1 MAVDN
6 IEYKCFKRET
16 VSTKRLLYPVP
27 SSENKPKNFDN
38 FKLSCDF
45 AKLQLQSIKNY
56 LKDYKLI
63 CDSLVHENKEV
74 ANYVTKL

>member
-45 AKLQLQSIKNY
+45 AKL
-56 LKDYKLI
+56 
-63 CDSLVHENKEV
+63 
-74 ANYVTKL
+74 